1 MTMSA
6 NKTKKTVGKTI
17 RKTITDNTVDQDV
30 LAYTVG
36 DDPVLDLQ
44 LAVWDC
50 MGTAAHVTMLSE
62 MKLKRPVVT
71 REEAA
76 VARRELGKIAAL
88 AEKGEFEIRVE
99 DQDVHMAVERV
110 LTEKLGDLGK
120 KIHTGRSRNDQVAV
134 DVRLHMKDGILRAE
148 SELVAL
154 ASTLREFGLKAGAV
168 PLVGRT
174 HLQPAMPSTVEM
186 WATGH
191 AEMILDQLENLE
203 AAYRLADANPL
214 GSAAGYGVPLPLD
227 RKRTTELLAFR
238 RSIHNCFGASMAR
251 GECEAALLSA
261 LAQLMAVLSRLAE
274 DAILFSMPEFAYFKL
289 PRAYCTG
296 SSIMPQKFNPDVL
309 ELVRSKAAQV
319 LGLQTASLSLLHA
332 MPGGYNRDL
341 QDCKWLYMK
350 GLDIARTTLRI
361 LAKVVAGM
369 TVDEAKCRAAF
380 TPGVFA
386 TDVALRKVAGG
397 TPWRDAYHEVRDQF
411 AALYDGRP
419 AEVASIDPDEAVAA
433 KRHEGTTGGI
443 NHKVY
448 RRREEAAL
456 KSIRTRLDALQSAKK
471 ALFV

>member
-1 MTMSA
+1 M
-6 NKTKKTVGKTI
+6 K
-17 RKTITDNTVDQDV
+17 KTITDRTIDADI

-36 DDPVLDLQ
+36 DDPVLDLA
-44 LAVWDC
+44 LAKWDC

-62 MKLKRPVVT
+62 MKGLKRPVVT
-71 REEAA
+71 RDEAA
-76 VARRELGKIAAL
+76 KVRRALGEIAAL
-88 AEKGEFEIRVE
+88 AEKGSFRIRVD
-99 DQDVHMAVERV
+99 DQDVHMAVERM
-110 LTEKLGDLGK
+110 LTERLGDLGK

-148 SELVAL
+148 DETAAL
-154 ASTLREFGLKAGAV
+154 AAALVDFGRKAGAV

-191 AEMILDQLENLE
+191 AEMILDQVENLE
-203 AAYRLADANPL
+203 AAYRLADRNPL

-227 RKRTTELLAFR
+227 RRRTTELLGF
-238 RSIHNCFGASMAR
+238 SSTIHNCFGASMAR

-274 DAILFSMPEFAYFKL
+274 DMILFSMPEFSYFRL
-289 PRAYCTG
+289 PREYCTG

-309 ELVRSKAAQV
+309 ELVRSKAAQT
-319 LGLQTASLSLLHA
+319 LGLQTAALSLLHA

-361 LAKVVAGM
+361 LAKVVKGM
-369 TVDEAKCRAAF
+369 KVDAARCRAAF

-386 TDVALRKVAGG
+386 TDVALRKVAAG

-419 AEVASIDPDEAVAA
+419 AEVATIDPDEAVAA
-433 KRHEGTTGGI
+433 KTHEGTTGGI
-443 NHKVY
+443 DRSLY
-448 RRREEAAL
+448 ARREREVRRSVSVRLRALERRCAAL
-456 KSIRTRLDALQSAKK
+456 LGNGS
-471 ALFV
+471 

>member
-1 MTMSA
+1 M
-6 NKTKKTVGKTI
+6 KT
-17 RKTITDNTVDQDV
+17 RKTITDATVDPDI

-36 DDPVLDLQ
+36 DDPVLDLR

-50 MGTAAHVTMLSE
+50 LGTAAHVTMLSE
-62 MKLKRPVVT
+62 MKLKKPVVT
-71 REEAA
+71 KREAA
-76 VARRELGKIAAL
+76 TVRRELGRIAKL
-88 AEKGEFEIRVE
+88 AEAGRFAIRVD
-99 DQDVHMAVERV
+99 DQDVHMAVERL
-110 LTEKLGDLGK
+110 LTERLGDLGK

-134 DVRLHMKDGILRAE
+134 DVRLHMKDEILRAE
-148 SELVAL
+148 AETADLASALVAF
-154 ASTLREFGLKAGAV
+154 AAKAGPV

-174 HLQPAMPSTVEM
+174 HLQPAMPSSVEM

-227 RKRTTELLAFR
+227 RRRTTELLAFG

-274 DAILFSMPEFAYFKL
+274 DMILFSMPEFAYFKL

-350 GLDIARTTLRI
+350 GLDITRTTLRI
-361 LAKVVAGM
+361 LAKVVEGM
-369 TVDEAKCRAAF
+369 SVDEARCRAAF

-386 TDVALRKVAGG
+386 TDVALRKVADGM
-397 TPWRDAYHEVRDQF
+397 PWRDAYHEVRDQF
-411 AALYDGRP
+411 AALYDGKP

-433 KRHEGTTGGI
+433 KCHEGTTGGI
-443 NHKVY
+443 DHEVY
-448 RRREEAAL
+448 RGRMETAL
-456 KSIRTRLDALQSAKK
+456 KDISTRLGALQSAKK
-471 ALFV
+471 ALFK

>member
-1 MTMSA
+1 M
-6 NKTKKTVGKTI
+6 KTKKT
-17 RKTITDNTVDQDV
+17 ITDSTVDPDV
-30 LAYTVG
+30 LKYTVG
-36 DDPVLDLQ
+36 DDPVLDLA

-62 MKLKRPVVT
+62 MKGLKRPVVT
-71 REEAA
+71 KAEAA
-76 VARRELGKIAAL
+76 KVRKELGRIAAL
-88 AEKGEFEIRVE
+88 AEKGKFEIRVE
-99 DQDVHMAVERV
+99 DQDVHMAVERM

-134 DVRLHMKDGILRAE
+134 DVRLHMKDEILRTEAE
-148 SELVAL
+148 TVAL
-154 ASTLREFGLKAGAV
+154 AATLRAFGLKAGAV

-191 AEMILDQLENLE
+191 AEMVLDQLENLE

-227 RKRTTELLAFR
+227 RARTTKLLAFSR
-238 RSIHNCFGASMAR
+238 TIHNCFGASMAR

-274 DAILFSMPEFAYFKL
+274 DMILFSMPEFGYFKL

-309 ELVRSKAAQV
+309 ELMRSKAAQV
-319 LGLQTASLSLLHA
+319 TGLQTAALSLLHA

-361 LAKVVAGM
+361 LAKVVEGLK
-369 TVDEAKCRAAF
+369 VDADKCRKAF

-386 TDVALRKVAGG
+386 TDVALMKVAAG

-411 AALYDGRP
+411 AALYDGKP
-419 AEVASIDPDEAVAA
+419 AEVATIDPDEAVAA
-433 KRHEGTTGGI
+433 KTHEGTTGGI
-443 NHKVY
+443 DHCVY
-448 RRREEAAL
+448 EQRESEAL
-456 KSIRTRLDALQSAKK
+456 ESVSRRLDALHAAKK
-471 ALFV
+471 ALLK

>member
-1 MTMSA
+1 MK
-6 NKTKKTVGKTI
+6 N
-17 RKTITDNTVDQDV
+17 RKTITDSTVDPDV

-36 DDPVLDLQ
+36 DDPVLDLS

-62 MKLKRPVVT
+62 MKGLARPVVT
-71 REEAA
+71 TREAA
-76 VARRELGKIAAL
+76 AARRELGRIAAL
-88 AEKGEFEIRVE
+88 AEKGKFEIRID
-99 DQDVHMAVERV
+99 DQDVHMAVERM
-110 LTEKLGDLGK
+110 LTERLGDLGK

-134 DVRLHMKDGILRAE
+134 DVRLHMKDEILRAE
-148 SELVAL
+148 TETVTLAAELQA
-154 ASTLREFGLKAGAV
+154 FGAKSGAV

-174 HLQPAMPSTVEM
+174 HLQPAMPSSVEM

-203 AAYRLADANPL
+203 AAYRLADVNPL

-227 RKRTTELLAFR
+227 RRRTTELLAFSR
-238 RSIHNCFGASMAR
+238 PIHNCFGASMAR

-274 DAILFSMPEFAYFKL
+274 DMILFSMPEFAYFRL
-289 PRAYCTG
+289 PREYCTG

-319 LGLQTASLSLLHA
+319 LGLQTAAISLLHA

-350 GLDIARTTLRI
+350 GLDLARRTLRI
-361 LAKVVAGM
+361 LAKVVKGLK
-369 TVDEAKCRAAF
+369 VDAEKCRAAF

-386 TDVALRKVAGG
+386 TDVALMKVAAG

-411 AALYDGRP
+411 AALYDGKR
-419 AEVASIDPDEAVAA
+419 AEVAVMDPDEAVAA
-433 KRHEGTTGGI
+433 KTHEGTTGGI
-443 NHKVY
+443 DHRIY
-448 RRREEAAL
+448 LRREKAAL
-456 KSIRTRLDALQSAKK
+456 KSISGRLGALHAARR
-471 ALFV
+471 ALLGM

>member
-1 MTMSA
+1 M
-6 NKTKKTVGKTI
+6 KT
-17 RKTITDNTVDQDV
+17 RNTITDRAVDQDV
-30 LAYTVG
+30 LRYTVG
-36 DDPVLDLQ
+36 DDPVLDLA

-62 MKLKRPVVT
+62 MKGLKKPVVT
-71 REEAA
+71 KAEAA
-76 VARRELGKIAAL
+76 KVRKELGRIAAL
-88 AEKGEFEIRVE
+88 AEKGEFKIMVE
-99 DQDVHMAVERV
+99 DQDVHMAVERM
-110 LTEKLGDLGK
+110 LTEALGDLGK

-134 DVRLHMKDGILRAE
+134 DVRLHMKDEILRAE
-148 SELVAL
+148 AEAVAL
-154 ASTLREFGLKAGAV
+154 AAGLRAFGIKSGNV

-174 HLQPAMPSTVEM
+174 HLQPAMPSSVEM

-191 AEMILDQLENLE
+191 AEMVLDQLENLE

-227 RKRTTELLAFR
+227 RRRTTELLGFSR
-238 RSIHNCFGASMAR
+238 TVHNCFGASMAR

-274 DAILFSMPEFAYFKL
+274 DMILFSMPEFAYFKL

-319 LGLQTASLSLLHA
+319 LGLQTAALSLLHA

-361 LAKVVAGM
+361 LAKVVAGLE
-369 TVDEAKCRAAF
+369 VDEAKCRAAF

-386 TDVALRKVAGG
+386 TDVALMKVASG
-397 TPWRDAYHEVRDQF
+397 TPWRDAYHEVREQF
-411 AALYDGRP
+411 AALYDGTP
-419 AEVASIDPDEAVAA
+419 AEVATIDPDDAVAA
-433 KRHEGTTGGI
+433 KTHEGATGGI
-443 NHKVY
+443 DHKVY
-448 RRREEAAL
+448 ERREAAIL
-456 KSIRTRLDALQSAKK
+456 KSVGERLGALASARKK
-471 ALFV
+471 LLK

>member
-1 MTMSA
+1 M
-6 NKTKKTVGKTI
+6 K
-17 RKTITDNTVDQDV
+17 KTITDRTVDADI

-36 DDPVLDLQ
+36 DDPVLDLA
-44 LAVWDC
+44 LVKWDC

-62 MKLKRPVVT
+62 MKGLARPVVT
-71 REEAA
+71 KAEAA
-76 VARRELGKIAAL
+76 KVRATLASVVKSAAEGRFAIRED
-88 AEKGEFEIRVE
+88 

-110 LTEKLGDLGK
+110 LTEKLGSLGK

-134 DVRLHMKDGILRAE
+134 DTRLHMKDSILAVEGEICDLAAE
-148 SELVAL
+148 LCA
-154 ASTLREFGLKAGAV
+154 FGAAAGPV

-191 AEMILDQLENLE
+191 AEMALDQVENLE
-203 AAYRLADANPL
+203 AAYRLADLNPL

-227 RKRTTELLAFR
+227 RTRTAKLLGFSR
-238 RSIHNCFGASMAR
+238 TIHNCFGASMAR

-274 DAILFSMPEFAYFKL
+274 DMILFSMPEFAYFRL
-289 PRAYCTG
+289 PREYCTG

-309 ELVRSKAAQV
+309 ELMRSKAAQV
-319 LGLQTASLSLLHA
+319 LGLQTAALSLLHA

-350 GLDIARTTLRI
+350 GLSITRQTLRI
-361 LAKVVAGM
+361 LAKVVAG
-369 TVDEAKCRAAF
+369 TKVDADRCRAAF

-386 TDVALRKVAGG
+386 TDVALRQVAAG
-397 TPWRDAYHEVRDQF
+397 TPWRDAYHDVRDH
-411 AALYDGRP
+411 LERLSD
-419 AEVASIDPDEAVAA
+419 EDPDAAVAA

-443 NHKVY
+443 DLAMYVK
-448 RRREEAAL
+448 REAEAEKSAAKRLAAL
-456 KSIRTRLDALQSAKK
+456 HAAKK
-471 ALFV
+471 ALLC